1 VDLRISKGPDGKFP
15 TLAFIHGDYATQAI
29 DLNDEAF
36 VLKDKGTL
44 NIKRPVVMRPIPQ

>member
-1 VDLRISKGPDGKFP
+1 
-15 TLAFIHGDYATQAI
+15 LAFIHGDYATQAI